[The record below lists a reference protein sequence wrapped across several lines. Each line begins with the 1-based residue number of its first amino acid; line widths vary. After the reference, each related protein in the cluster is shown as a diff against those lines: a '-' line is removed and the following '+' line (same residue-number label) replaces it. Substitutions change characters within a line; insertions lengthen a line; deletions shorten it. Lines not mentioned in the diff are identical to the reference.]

1 VVVRIAGE
9 IAYGVPL
16 ANPSKVDA
24 VVVERSFEE
33 AVTRTD
39 SGAATVPEVA
49 GNATAP

>member
-1 VVVRIAGE
+1 VRIAGE

-24 VVVERSFEE
+24 VVIERSFEE

-39 SGAATVPEVA
+39 PAATDGALPEVA
-49 GNATAP
+49 ANATAP